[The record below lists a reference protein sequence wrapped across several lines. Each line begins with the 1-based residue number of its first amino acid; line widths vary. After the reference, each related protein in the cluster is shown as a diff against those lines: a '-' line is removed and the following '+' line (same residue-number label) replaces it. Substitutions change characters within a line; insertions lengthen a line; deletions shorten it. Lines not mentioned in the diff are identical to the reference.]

1 MKSILL
7 IEKFLSVSLNLTVV
21 ARTGRITTSLYV
33 HTARTDLVDNFVKT
47 YEAAYA
53 VDEHRSLNLRKVLK
67 NLTITRSPTDD
78 SISAS
83 TTTDENSVSST
94 SGIYSA
100 LDSYVVPITEIVT
113 ATYIGLDEVKHSLQT
128 PLMRYVDISSLVNC
142 RNKILKSPIFQ
153 EIYQ

>member
-1 MKSILL
+1 M
-7 IEKFLSVSLNLTVV
+7 TVF

-53 VDEHRSLNLRKVLK
+53 VDEHRSLNLRKILK

-100 LDSYVVPITEIVT
+100 
-113 ATYIGLDEVKHSLQT
+113 
-128 PLMRYVDISSLVNC
+128 
-142 RNKILKSPIFQ
+142 
-153 EIYQ
+153 